1 MKPRSGAVY
10 CAVIDGVSPLLQDPR
25 WQSRF
30 CLGERYMRQVFMM
43 VMVTPLLGG
52 CATHVASSGSVVIE
66 DSGRAAHAGFSGRE
80 RQIIM
85 EYYQRHKREQQA
97 PSTGLVRQDVL
108 PPTLPSRR
116 LPPAL
121 EAQLAPLSQPY
132 VRLEVGND
140 VVLID
145 RSSRVVIDIIYGV
158 GT

>member
-1 MKPRSGAVY
+1 
-10 CAVIDGVSPLLQDPR
+10 
-25 WQSRF
+25 
-30 CLGERYMRQVFMM
+30 MRQVLMM
-43 VMVTPLLGG
+43 VIATLLLGG
-52 CATHVASSGSVVIE
+52 CATHVASSGGVVLE
-66 DSGRAAHAGFSGRE
+66 DNSRAAHAGFSGRE

-85 EYYQRHKREQQA
+85 DFYQRHKRDQQA

-108 PPTLPSRR
+108 PPTLPSHR

-132 VRLEVGND
+132 MRLEVGND

-145 RSSRVVIDIIYGV
+145 RNTRVVIDIIYGV